1 MRVLFDIGHPAH
13 VHLFRNVI
21 RCLEKQGHR
30 VLVAATE
37 KEMAAELLQQY
48 AIPFVSLAK
57 PGQTLVAK
65 GIRLVISTLR
75 LASIAVR
82 FSPDI
87 FIAVSPVRSAPLA
100 WVLGRPCVGLDDTEH
115 AKLARHLYMPFV
127 SAILTPAWYEIEL
140 GNRHLRYRG
149 FHELAYLHP
158 NHFTP
163 DEEVL
168 RELSILP
175 GESFSVVRFVS
186 PTPSHD
192 LGHSGFSHSAK
203 IRLVRR
209 LAELGR
215 VIVSSEIALPQEL
228 EHYCMRS
235 RASAMHHLLAF
246 ASVYAGDAGTMTT
259 EAALLGTPAVFCGSV
274 GPFVGNFRYLES
286 HYGLVRCF
294 VDDEA
299 AIQCAVNLA
308 LDPSAK
314 GEWNRRR
321 NLLLEECI
329 DVTQALTHFLGA
341 VVCVSSA
348 KRHPFRVRDR
358 HGLLR

>member
-21 RCLEKQGHR
+21 LCLEERGHR

-37 KEMAAELLQQY
+37 KEVATDLLKQY

-75 LASIAVR
+75 LASIVVR
-82 FSPDI
+82 FAPDI

-100 WVLGRPCVGLDDTEH
+100 WLFCRPCVGLDDTEH

-127 SAILTPAWYEIEL
+127 SAILTPAWYQIEL
-140 GNRHLRYRG
+140 GNRHVRYRG
-149 FHELAYLHP
+149 FQELAYLHP
-158 NHFTP
+158 NLFTP

-168 RELSILP
+168 RESSLSP
-175 GESFSVVRFVS
+175 GEFFSVVRFVN

-192 LGHSGFSHSAK
+192 LGHSGFSHSAR
-203 IRLVRR
+203 IRLVRK
-209 LAELGR
+209 LAEHGR
-215 VIVSSEIALPQEL
+215 VIVSSESALPQEL
-228 EHYCMRS
+228 EHYRMLS

-246 ASVYAGDAGTMTT
+246 AAVYAGDGGTMTT
-259 EAALLGTPAVFCGSV
+259 EAALLGTPSVFCGTV
-274 GPFVGNFRYLES
+274 GPLVGNFRYLERQ
-286 HYGLVRCF
+286 YGLVRCF
-294 VDDEA
+294 VDDEE

-314 GEWNRRR
+314 KEWRRRR

-329 DVTQALTHFLGA
+329 NLTHALTRIAGA
-341 VVCVSSA
+341 FVCVSSA
-348 KRHPFRVRDR
+348 RRDSFWVRDR
-358 HGLLR
+358 RRLLR